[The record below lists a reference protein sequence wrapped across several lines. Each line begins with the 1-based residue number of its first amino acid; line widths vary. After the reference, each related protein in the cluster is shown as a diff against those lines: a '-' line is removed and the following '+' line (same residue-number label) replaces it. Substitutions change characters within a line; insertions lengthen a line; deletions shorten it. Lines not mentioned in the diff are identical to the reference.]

1 MTQPSLQGDVF
12 MAGTPL
18 IVGSAALSNGKVA
31 VLMGDTDTTT
41 ISSFT
46 YTTFDHLQVA
56 ILSPGG
62 SAGLNDAN
70 ALTFP
75 SGGSPNGIFGN
86 PSGGG
91 AITAMPGGGM
101 AVETWGSSNSD
112 YYVQIL

>member
-41 ISSFT
+41 VSSFT

-56 ILSPGG
+56 ILSSGG

-91 AITAMPGGGM
+91 AITGIRGAGW
-101 AVETWGSSNSD
+101 AVETLGRAKTDISSH
-112 YYVQIL
+112 